1 MFSKWSIIF
10 QWFWGNIK
18 EPMFRRISVQRY
30 YWNYEL
36 PQHAGTQ
43 SSSYLYFSNWLFS
56 SIDKPL
62 FWVIYIFPMSF
73 LRIFKDLNIW
83 IEIFVPLRKHSR
95 VLEKYDKMIMF
106 ISKSVFFSEYMCSKA
121 SSTFKSEGQ
130 ITGHFHFSTHSYS
143 V

>member
-73 LRIFKDLNIW
+73 LRICKVLNIW
-83 IEIFVPLRKHSR
+83 IYIFVPLRKHSR

-106 ISKSVFFSEYMCSKA
+106 ISKSVFFFLEYMCSKA

-130 ITGHFHFSTHSYS
+130 VAGHFHFSAH
-143 V
+143 